1 MKFKLIASIL
11 ALSAA
16 TLAGAVE
23 PSTVNLWPDG
33 NPNDNGRPDDRVAEM
48 TIYRPD
54 KDKDSGIAVAI
65 LPGGAY
71 AGLAIGHEGHDI
83 GRWYAENG
91 ITAGVVRYRLPNG
104 HPEVPESDARE
115 AVRRLRAMG
124 AVKTGIQG
132 SSAGGHLA
140 TTVSTHEADSLS
152 HPDFTILFY
161 PVVTS
166 DSRYTHHDSMHNL
179 LGDRARDWYA
189 LREYSNELRV
199 NGATPPALIFYS
211 DDDNGVAPE
220 NGALY
225 YQALK
230 NNGIKAGFHVFPT
243 GGHGWGFNDS
253 FPYKPMVQ
261 QLILD
266 WIHRL

>member
-1 MKFKLIASIL
+1 MKLQFITALTILIASL
-11 ALSAA
+11 
-16 TLAGAVE
+16 TAVGGE
-23 PSTVNLWPDG
+23 SVTINLWPDG
-33 NPNDNGRPDDRVAEM
+33 NPNNNGNPNDQTAEM
-48 TIYRPD
+48 TVFTPED
-54 KDKDSGIAVAI
+54 GKDTGIAVAI

-71 AGLAIGHEGHDI
+71 AGLAMGYEGLDI
-83 GRWYAENG
+83 AEWFAKNG

-104 HPEVPESDARE
+104 NPAIPESDARQ
-115 AVRRLRAMG
+115 AIRILRKNG
-124 AVKTGIQG
+124 ANRTGIMG

-166 DSRYTHHDSMHNL
+166 DSRYTHHGSMQNL
-179 LGDRARDWYA
+179 LGEKANDWKA

-199 NGATPPALIFYS
+199 TDNTPPALIFYS
-211 DDDNGVAPE
+211 DNDNVVAPE

-230 NNGIKAGFHVFPT
+230 GHGIKAGIHIFPI
-243 GGHGWGFNDS
+243 GGHGWGFKDS
-253 FPYKPMVQ
+253 FAYKPMVQ
-261 QLILD
+261 DIIINWLQD
-266 WIHRL
+266 K